1 MAKINPA
8 FQHDIYKFL
17 HLPIRVADRNDGNL
31 FVERFLMGA
40 QADFEA
46 MQARINTLSTLTN
59 PAKVRADLLQY
70 LKDHVGFTK
79 ELNNITNNLSENDLR
94 KLISLAVAL
103 WKQKGTERGYANIVR
118 LFTGATARIFNW
130 FDFRMI
136 VGEKAFGE
144 EQLGEDSWF
153 ISVPGVE
160 GSEDPVN
167 TVVSLLTM
175 EQNSLDRSLTR
186 NHGVQHGPV
195 MFFQTPG
202 SGFPQKSNFYAK
214 FLGTGV
220 IVQPHTAAYD
230 LSGSFGAEAYIRT
243 TIAQAGRY
251 LVNKRDASGKGFALI
266 LDTIAN
272 SIEVILHDGTNTVT
286 HTFVPVAD
294 LDDGTPRHVAMVV
307 DRVLG
312 FARIWVGGTEAS
324 PQIALGALGDVSNVG
339 DMVIGGEKPLD
350 NPYEGDMD
358 NFRLSL
364 NAVYPASAAT
374 IVPPV
379 VGFIEF
385 IEEQLDEYF
394 SDVRIV
400 DNGSLNKTLILRIL
414 NLMRPTSERL
424 NVIFIDFFDDF
435 VNGVGLF
442 ESIQGSISL
451 NVDKMMEL
459 APNTIARTSVLN
471 DNLWKDIALQ
481 VKANDTDAAGSVFG
495 ILFFVQDVNNFY
507 EFRLNTT
514 TKMAGL
520 WKRVAGVYSQIGAD
534 VLLDIVAQASYIY
547 TITTSFK
554 PETNETLIQTHLDS
568 NQVHQVF
575 DSSFTQ
581 GKFGMKSDPT
591 KVLVVEEVEMFQFP
605 LDVQQVLPGFNL

>member
-1 MAKINPA
+1 M
-8 FQHDIYKFL
+8 
-17 HLPIRVADRNDGNL
+17 ADRNEGNL
-31 FVERFLMGA
+31 FVERFLMGT
-40 QADFEA
+40 QADFERT
-46 MQARINTLSTLTN
+46 QAKINTLGTLLN
-59 PAKVRADLLQY
+59 PAKTRADLLQY

-160 GSEDPVN
+160 GEEDTVN
-167 TVVSLLTM
+167 TVVSLLTF
-175 EQNSLDRSLTR
+175 EQNALDRSLSR
-186 NHGVQHGPV
+186 NHGYVHGPV
-195 MFFQTPG
+195 MFFETPNT
-202 SGFPQKSNFYAK
+202 GFPAKSNYYAK

-220 IVQPHTAAYD
+220 IVQQNSAVYD
-230 LSGSFGAEAYIRT
+230 LAGNFAVELFLRT
-243 TIAQAGRY
+243 TVAQAGRY

-266 LDTIAN
+266 LDTTAN
-272 SIEVILHDGTNTVT
+272 AIQVILHDGTNTVT
-286 HTFVPVAD
+286 HTFNPVAD
-294 LDDGTPRHVAMVV
+294 LDDGAPRHVALVV
-307 DRVLG
+307 EKTAG
-312 FARIWVGGTEAS
+312 FARLWVGGTEAS
-324 PQIALGALGDVSNVG
+324 PQIALGTLGDLTNIG
-339 DMVIGGEKPLD
+339 DLVVGGESPVV
-350 NPYEGDMD
+350 NGYQGDMD

-364 NAVYPASAAT
+364 NAVYPVSAAT
-374 IVPPV
+374 IVTPL
-379 VGFIEF
+379 VGFLEF

-400 DNGSLNKTLILRIL
+400 DSGSLNKTLILRIL

-435 VNGVGLF
+435 LNGVGLF
-442 ESIQGSISL
+442 ESLQGSISL
-451 NVDKMMEL
+451 NVDKEMEL
-459 APNTIARTSVLN
+459 APNTIARTDVLN
-471 DNLWKDIALQ
+471 DNVWKDICLQ
-481 VKANDTDAAGSVFG
+481 VKANDTDAAGSEFG

-507 EFRLNTT
+507 EFRLNTA
-514 TKMAGL
+514 TKIGSL
-520 WKRVAGVYSQIGAD
+520 WKRVAGVYSQIGAN
-534 VLLDIVAQASYIY
+534 VALDIVAQASYIY
-547 TITTSFK
+547 TICTSYK
-554 PETNETLIQTHLDS
+554 DETGETFIQTKHDS
-568 NQVHQVF
+568 NKVHEVL

-581 GKFGMKSDPT
+581 GKFGMKSDAT
-591 KVLVVEEVEMFQFP
+591 KVLVVEEVEMFQLP